1 MTIRD
6 RQAVALFLSLFLAT
20 LLCGCRNPFFLPVRG
35 LPATSALDRFP
46 REDVFFETR
55 DGVRLHGWLVSPNGS
70 AAPKG
75 AVLFL
80 HGNAGNIGINAD
92 SFLWLAEAGY
102 AVFAF
107 DYRGY
112 GHSEGEPTF
121 AGIHEDAR
129 AALALLPTLRGV
141 DRERIALFGQS
152 LGGAVAIF
160 TAASDP
166 GRHLVKAVAADA
178 AFASYRLIVRD
189 RMTGYPLAWMTKYP
203 ASFLFDDGYSP
214 ERVVG
219 AVAPVPL
226 VLVHGTADRVVPYR
240 HGEILFG
247 KAREPKALWTLQG
260 GGHGSGFADPAIRAR
275 LLGFL
280 DRAFGRDARP

>member
-1 MTIRD
+1 VTVRLG
-6 RQAVALFLSLFLAT
+6 ALPIVLLLA
-20 LLCGCRNPFFLPVRG
+20 LLAGGCRNPFFLPVPG
-35 LPATSALDRFP
+35 PSAPPASSRVSQ
-46 REDVFFETR
+46 EDVFFETADR
-55 DGVRLHGWLVSPNGS
+55 VRLHGWLVSPKGG
-70 AAPKG
+70 ARPKG

-80 HGNAGNIGINAD
+80 HGNAGNVGINAD

-102 AVFAF
+102 VVFAP

-112 GHSEGEPTF
+112 GLSEGEPTF
-121 AGIHEDAR
+121 PGIHEDAR
-129 AALALLPTLRGV
+129 AALALLPSLRGV

-152 LGGAVAIF
+152 LGGAVAIR
-160 TAASDP
+160 TAAAAP
-166 GRHLVKAVAADA
+166 GRRLAKAVATDA

-189 RMTGYPLAWMTKYP
+189 RMTEFPLTWLTKYP
-203 ASFLFDDGYSP
+203 ASFLFDDDYSP

-247 KAREPKALWTLQG
+247 KAREPKALWTVPG
-260 GGHGSGFADPAIRAR
+260 GGHGSGFADPEIRAR

-280 DRAFGRDARP
+280 ERAFGRDRRP